1 MADKMKEWQSSIVW
15 VIGLIFICGMT
26 YNNVRG
32 MRDDVSENR
41 SDIKSNT
48 KAIHSQEILTTKVF
62 SALTSLDKSATSQ
75 DGKIDKLNEKFDKL
89 SEHLMMYEYER
100 TKDGKETSKIEGKE
114 KSKT

>member
-1 MADKMKEWQSSIVW
+1 MAEKLKDWQSSAVW

-32 MRDDVSENR
+32 MRDDVTENR

-62 SALTSLDKSATSQ
+62 STLTSLDKSASKQ
-75 DGKIDKLNEKFDKL
+75 DKKIDDLDAKFDKL
-89 SEHLMMYEYER
+89 SEHLMLYEYER
-100 TKDGKETSKIEGKE
+100 VKDGKKTSKVETE
-114 KSKT
+114 ETRKT